1 MVQYRGQCGIPA
13 TNVYF
18 FAVPDTDGHVN
29 GWVAMDNVTKG
40 ADVTEPQLIHYTR
53 LRKYV
58 AKVTQV
64 QSVINT
70 LPCSFIAVSVFFGLL
85 A

>member
-58 AKVTQV
+58 ATVTQV

-70 LPCSFIAVSVFFGLL
+70 LPCSFIDVSVFFGLL